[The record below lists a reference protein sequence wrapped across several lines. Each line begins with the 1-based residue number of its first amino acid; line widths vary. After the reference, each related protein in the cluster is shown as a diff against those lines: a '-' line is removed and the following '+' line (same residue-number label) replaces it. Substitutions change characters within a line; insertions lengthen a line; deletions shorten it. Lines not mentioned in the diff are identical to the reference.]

1 MTDWSELF
9 LAQGALR
16 AQLERELEAHRWAEA
31 LGTAIESLKAA
42 QELANWIEAKMDA
55 EPQEESP

>member
-16 AQLERELEAHRWAEA
+16 AQLERELEAHRWARA
-31 LGTAIESLKAA
+31 LATTIELA
-42 QELANWIEAKMDA
+42 QSHAHLANWIEAKMDA